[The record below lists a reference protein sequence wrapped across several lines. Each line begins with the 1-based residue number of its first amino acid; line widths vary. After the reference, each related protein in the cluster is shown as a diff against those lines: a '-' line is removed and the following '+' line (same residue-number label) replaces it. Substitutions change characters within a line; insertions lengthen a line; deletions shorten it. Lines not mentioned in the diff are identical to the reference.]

1 MATTTYSILGQAT
14 PSGSNA
20 TLYASPAATQ
30 TIMSTI
36 AICNTT
42 STASTATVYV
52 CKATGNTPASAST
65 ANALIYQMP
74 ISANSTQTLTIG
86 LTLTSY
92 DTVYVSTGTANSL
105 TFHAF
110 GSQIA

>member
-1 MATTTYSILGQAT
+1 MATTSYLILGQAI

-30 TIMSTI
+30 TVMSTI

-42 STASTATVYV
+42 STSATATVYV
-52 CKATGNTPASAST
+52 CKATGSTPASATSS
-65 ANALIYQMP
+65 NALVYQMP
-74 ISANSTQTLTIG
+74 ITANSTQTLTIG
-86 LTLTSY
+86 ITLGAY
-92 DTVYVSTGTANSL
+92 DTVVVATGTASSL